1 VAGDEVPAP
10 GPGSPRPHI
19 AGVYDYLLGGTD
31 NSAADRALG
40 DQILA
45 AVPDVQAGV
54 RAQRAVLDR
63 AVRYLAGA
71 AGIRQFLDIGSGL
84 PTADNVHQIAQR
96 IDPAARVVYVDN
108 DPGVV
113 AQAQARKP

>member
-1 VAGDEVPAP
+1 VCVPSAP
-10 GPGSPRPHI
+10 CWTGRS
-19 AGVYDYLLGGTD
+19 GTWP
-31 NSAADRALG
+31 A
-40 DQILA
+40 
-45 AVPDVQAGV
+45 
-54 RAQRAVLDR
+54 
-63 AVRYLAGA
+63 
-71 AGIRQFLDIGSGL
+71 RQFLDIGSGL